1 MKTKKCI
8 ICGKEFQPRDR
19 RRKTCS
25 YECLRESCVLGRK
38 KRRSDKGKKIPES
51 QKEKISN
58 SVKKA
63 FSTPEMRKKLSE
75 NRKGKKISE
84 SHKKNISNGVKEAL
98 NTPEMKEKLSEIHK
112 GHEVTEETRKKMS
125 EKAKNPERL
134 PQQQECAK
142 KGTAAAQKPPLS
154 GRFETNINAKE
165 WVIMD
170 PTGKTYKFTN
180 LRNWIRE
187 NIELFTDVENAK
199 KKKKIVDRIHH
210 GLGTAKRNTIAGKS
224 GTTWYGWSVIGWG
237 DNLTNLQKQQKKTK
251 TVEEK

>member
-1 MKTKKCI
+1 MCTR
-8 ICGKEFQPRDR
+8 Q
-19 RRKTCS
+19 
-25 YECLRESCVLGRK
+25 K

-75 NRKGKKISE
+75 S
-84 SHKKNISNGVKEAL
+84 
-98 NTPEMKEKLSEIHK
+98 HK
-112 GHEVTEETRKKMS
+112 GHEVTEETKKKMS
-125 EKAKNPERL
+125 EKAKSPERL

-142 KGTAAAQKPPLS
+142 KGTAAAQKSPLS

-165 WVIMD
+165 WVLMD

-180 LRNWIRE
+180 LRNWIRN
-187 NIELFTDVENAK
+187 NIELFTDIENAADDP
-199 KKKKIVDRIHH
+199 KIVDRICH
-210 GLGTAKRNTIAGKS
+210 GLSTAKRNTIAGKS

-237 DNLTNLQKQQKKTK
+237 DNLTNLQKQQKKAK
-251 TVEEK
+251 TAKEE

>member
-1 MKTKKCI
+1 
-8 ICGKEFQPRDR
+8 
-19 RRKTCS
+19 
-25 YECLRESCVLGRK
+25 
-38 KRRSDKGKKIPES
+38 
-51 QKEKISN
+51 
-58 SVKKA
+58 
-63 FSTPEMRKKLSE
+63 MRKKLSE

-84 SHKKNISNGVKEAL
+84 SHKKNISSGVKEAL

-125 EKAKNPERL
+125 EKAKSPERL

-142 KGTAAAQKPPLS
+142 KGTAAAQKSPLS

-187 NIELFTDVENAK
+187 NIELFTDVENAADDS
-199 KKKKIVDRIHH
+199 KIVDRIHH

-251 TVEEK
+251 TVEEE

>member
-8 ICGKEFQPRDR
+8 ICGKEFQPRER

-25 YECLRESCVLGRK
+25 DECLRQSRILGRK

-58 SVKKA
+58 SVKKT

-75 NRKGKKISE
+75 IQKGKKRSD
-84 SHKKNISNGVKEAL
+84 SHKKNISSSLKETL
-98 NTPEMKEKLSEIHK
+98 NTPEMKKKLSEIHK
-112 GHEVTEETRKKMS
+112 GHEVTEETRKKIS
-125 EKAKNPERL
+125 EKAKSPERL
-134 PQQQECAK
+134 PQQQESIK
-142 KGTAAAQKPPLS
+142 KATEAAQKSPLS

-180 LRNWIRE
+180 LRNWIRN
-187 NIELFTDVENAK
+187 NIELFTDIENAADDP
-199 KKKKIVDRIHH
+199 KIVDRIYS
-210 GLGTAKRNTIAGKS
+210 GFSTAKRNTIAGKS

-237 DNLTNLQKQQKKTK
+237 DNLSNLQKQQKKAK
-251 TVEEK
+251 TAEAE

>member
-25 YECLRESCVLGRK
+25 DECFRQSCVLGRK

-75 NRKGKKISE
+75 NRKGKKISD
-84 SHKKNISNGVKEAL
+84 SHKKNISSGVKEAL
-98 NTPEMKEKLSEIHK
+98 NTPKMKEKLSEIHK

-142 KGTAAAQKPPLS
+142 KGTAAAQKSPLS

-180 LRNWIRE
+180 LRNWIRK
-187 NIELFTDVENAK
+187 NIELFTDVEDAADDP
-199 KKKKIVDRIHH
+199 KIVDRIHH

-237 DNLTNLQKQQKKTK
+237 DNLTNLQKQQKKAKTTK
-251 TVEEK
+251 KE